1 VVCHAGYP
9 ETILRCTMKRVFIAR
24 HSAEAHFVRGLLE
37 TEGIQAEVRGED
49 LSGVRGGVP
58 ITPDTS
64 PAVWIVEDS
73 EAEQAG
79 ALVKRY
85 ETGTG
90 LESASSSSWQC
101 SRCGEQVEGQFTSCW
116 KCGTDRMPG

>member
-1 VVCHAGYP
+1 
-9 ETILRCTMKRVFIAR
+9 MKRVFIAR

-58 ITPDTS
+58 VTPDTS
-64 PAVWIVEDS
+64 PSVWIVEDS
-73 EAEQAG
+73 EAEHAHT
-79 ALVKRY
+79 LVTRY
-85 ETGTG
+85 ETGAG
-90 LESASSSSWQC
+90 LESGASSSWQC